1 VLYGIADVPAWWM
14 CILLG
19 FQTYLTM
26 LGASVLIPL
35 ILVPAM
41 GGTTA
46 DLAEVICTCFFSSG
60 INTLL
65 QTLLG
70 ARLPIVQVSQPALAA
85 AVDTGS
91 TRLETTVRDSAAAF
105 SLMLPPW
112 PPLPL
117 CQLTLPLLPLLPLL
131 LHAGRLLRLYLPC
144 AGHLSQHSKQ
154 RHDFPIRSRPFHCE
168 QQGALSEAPA
178 ALNLARACFPQAA
191 LLRHCFVAA
200 AACVRLQASV

>member
-1 VLYGIADVPAWWM
+1 MLPPPSRRHVCICSLQSLHATTAACYEGQVIISGPASISAVVPPSHNLAPGCAGVLYGIADVPAWWM

-91 TRLETTVRDSAAAF
+91 TRLETPQYVTV
-105 SLMLPPW
+105 
-112 PPLPL
+112 
-117 CQLTLPLLPLLPLL
+117 
-131 LHAGRLLRLYLPC
+131 LRLFHSCCRRGRRCRC
-144 AGHLSQHSKQ
+144 AS
-154 RHDFPIRSRPFHCE
+154 
-168 QQGALSEAPA
+168 
-178 ALNLARACFPQAA
+178 
-191 LLRHCFVAA
+191 
-200 AACVRLQASV
+200 